1 MPSLVADV
9 TSLSR
14 AQADNRVVIRFADES
29 RIVALIGEAEPA
41 IGEGEGDGGPSALA
55 EAVHQIDVSL
65 CCYDAF
71 LQREAVDVC
80 MCQGSI
86 SRNQFGM
93 HALLD
98 SAACSDAIPDGK
110 VR

>member
-1 MPSLVADV
+1 LAEEDEAVPSLVADV

-80 MCQGSI
+80 MCQGRYLESV
-86 SRNQFGM
+86 R
-93 HALLD
+93 HAR
-98 SAACSDAIPDGK
+98 SA
-110 VR
+110 

>member
-1 MPSLVADV
+1 MKLCPAWSP
-9 TSLSR
+9 TSRLSVGPE
-14 AQADNRVVIRFADES
+14 ADNRVVIRFADES

-80 MCQGSI
+80 MCQGRYLESV
-86 SRNQFGM
+86 R
-93 HALLD
+93 HAR
-98 SAACSDAIPDGK
+98 SA
-110 VR
+110 